1 MARVLSTFSLAALLG
16 GSGGDRA
23 AQPAPASAQA
33 VAQARLASASL
44 PRFALFGWVS
54 PPNDSTTDARIAELA
69 GAGLDVA
76 LPAWADSGRF
86 EDNLRRIRYAADHG
100 VRCLA
105 WDERFDRVYN
115 HGAPMA
121 LLDTIVADYASE
133 PGFLGYYFTDEPP
146 PEDFPLL
153 AQIYADLAARDP
165 VHPAW
170 DDLRGLY
177 WFGNRAAW
185 ESYAR
190 SFIETV
196 HPSVLVNNQYDFLVG
211 SDRQQF
217 VENAAAMRALSD
229 EYGIPFWVI
238 VLLVQ
243 HLQYRGLE
251 DGELRWEV
259 AQLLAYGARG
269 VGYFTYWTPAP
280 DPAFNWQ
287 PAIIGYDG
295 TRTHWYD
302 MLAAFNP
309 RVLAAG
315 EALAGLTWI
324 STQHAGSVPRGGAPF
339 APDDWVRDVEGRAA
353 IGRFAG
359 GSGERYLLIAN
370 SDSLAPRTIVLSLP
384 RTRRAWKQ
392 AVPAGSWSEVRAE
405 PEALGV
411 TQVRI
416 ALDAG
421 DFALLKL
428 ERDPSAGPVLAVGP
442 NPARFTVRFSVTGI
456 GAGARLEILDTI
468 GRRAWSSALTPGAGP
483 FAWRGEREDG
493 GRARPGIYFVRVTDA
508 SGVTTARFSWLG
520 SR

>member
-23 AQPAPASAQA
+23 ARPAPASAQA

-100 VRCLA
+100 VRCLE
-105 WDERFDRVYN
+105 D
-115 HGAPMA
+115 PA
-121 LLDTIVADYASE
+121 LVAE
-133 PGFLGYYFTDEPP
+133 L
-146 PEDFPLL
+146 
-153 AQIYADLAARDP
+153 R
-165 VHPAW
+165 
-170 DDLRGLY
+170 DLRGLY

-392 AVPAGSWSEVRAE
+392 AVPAGSWSEVQAE

-456 GAGARLEILDTI
+456 GAGARLEILDTM